1 MEYRNYFL
9 RCIESDKAE
18 LLALGVLLQVLQESE
33 GRHCATAG
41 DFVEIGY
48 VYRPTGE
55 TVLVDGIETAVTE
68 PVRDENGNLYW
79 HANLRTTI
87 NLRERAGAM
96 AVSNPELAAA
106 LSQLGKY
113 FVTDE
118 LGQPRAPNNPAVVWG
133 GLAPPRSFLPSI
145 AQPPLMRACLGY
157 SFGP

>member
-1 MEYRNYFL
+1 MDYRNYHL
-9 RCIESDKAE
+9 RCLESDKPQ

-33 GRHCATAG
+33 GKHHATAG

-55 TVLVDGIETAVTE
+55 TVLVDGIETALTE

-87 NLRERAGAM
+87 DLRERAEAM
-96 AVSNPELAAA
+96 AVSSPELAQA

-118 LGQPRAPNNPAVVWG
+118 LGQPKVPNDPAVVW
-133 GLAPPRSFLPSI
+133 A
-145 AQPPLMRACLGY
+145 A
-157 SFGP
+157 